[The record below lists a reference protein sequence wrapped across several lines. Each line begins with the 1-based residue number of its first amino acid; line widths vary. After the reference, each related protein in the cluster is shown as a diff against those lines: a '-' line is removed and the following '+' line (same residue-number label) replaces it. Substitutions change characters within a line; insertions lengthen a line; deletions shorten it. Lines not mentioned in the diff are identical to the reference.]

1 MKVGGRDVSK
11 LHRSAVGTLAGIDDP
26 LRSHRGEGLL
36 LYLLQRRPGL
46 ELKDVLF
53 LYVIILYETHRRQYF
68 ARIGQYV
75 ISMFDPVVL
84 YFIQEGIHNIL
95 IIHGYTDASAGFKI
109 NYVDFLVHIHPRIRK
124 KIRDLSYLWIFIV

>member
-1 MKVGGRDVSK
+1 M
-11 LHRSAVGTLAGIDDP
+11 
-26 LRSHRGEGLL
+26 
-36 LYLLQRRPGL
+36 
-46 ELKDVLF
+46 
-53 LYVIILYETHRRQYF
+53 IILYETHRRQYF

-84 YFIQEGIHNIL
+84 HFIQEGVHNIL